1 MKSIL
6 RYPGSKWNLSKRIVN
21 LLPEHKT
28 YLEPYFGSGAVLFN
42 KPASPIETINDLN
55 GDIANL
61 FQVIQSEPE
70 LLQER
75 LWLIPYSRSV
85 YDSAWKAKPTDE
97 VDQAVNFVI
106 RSTMSHGFR
115 VFEKSGWKRDVS
127 GREAAYAV
135 RHWNSLPE
143 IIQDMALRLKGVQIE
158 KRPALRLIAEFSR
171 PEAVIYLDPPYVLST
186 RTREQ
191 YSHEMTNSDHLEL
204 LELLNQ
210 SKANILL
217 SGYDSKLYNQQL
229 SNWNRLEFSATAEK
243 GLHRTEVLWT
253 NFQPAQQLELFGGI
267 S

>member
-55 GDIANL
+55 GDIVNL

-70 LLQER
+70 W